1 MRDNDI
7 ASVFGFF
14 TEIGI
19 IAQLSQAML
28 AKALPDGVHPAH
40 FAIVNHMVRLGDGC
54 TPQQLASAHQVT
66 KGTMT
71 HSLGV
76 LSRHGFVRIEP
87 HPTDGR
93 SKIVY
98 LTDSG
103 RAFREQA
110 IGSVSAMFGQV
121 LDDDHHA
128 LMRQAMRSLHEI
140 RVLLDKNRE
149 PPKPPQG

>member
-1 MRDNDI
+1 MSDNQI

-28 AKALPDGVHPAH
+28 AKALPDDVHPAH

-76 LSRHGFVRIEP
+76 LSRHGFVEVEP

-110 IGSVSAMFGQV
+110 IRSVAALFGDV
-121 LDDDHHA
+121 LDEDDRA
-128 LMRQAMRSLHEI
+128 LMGKAMPSLHRI

-149 PPKPPQG
+149 PPKG